1 MNRKTLLAGA
11 VFAGLLLIS
20 LLVLRS
26 PEKGT
31 RTGEGERPIAA
42 IGEGK
47 SDTLEITKD
56 GKKTVI
62 KRDGAGF
69 KVTEPVPYPADA
81 DAAKQ
86 AFEAVEKLEFGSI
99 VTDQKSKH
107 DEYEV
112 GAKSPRVVVKKAD
125 KVLADFRVGKM
136 ANNQTLIRKEGTDQ
150 VWQAVG
156 SIKWQLDK
164 DSAGFRDKSITTFD
178 QNDAERLEV
187 VSKTGGKIVLS
198 KAGKSDAGASGD
210 WKVVETTAKVEP
222 FDKSVPGDLVS
233 ALYAFKAN
241 DFADGVSPAD
251 SGLDDPGLTVT
262 VGLKGDKKQ
271 TVMIGKKKG
280 EEDFYVKKADSPQVF
295 LVKKYN
301 LERINKRPVEF
312 RDKTICNLATDNV
325 TQVAVARAS
334 DSFTLVKDPKKTGD
348 DAWKLSKPAGV
359 TLDGSKVNNIVS
371 AFKEWKASGFAEDN
385 APAAT
390 GLAKPTA
397 TVVAG
402 AKGGACNVKVGSET
416 ADKQSYYVAATGA
429 PDVFVAPKWSVDRV
443 LVKLDDLKKK

>member
-1 MNRKTLLAGA
+1 
-11 VFAGLLLIS
+11 
-20 LLVLRS
+20 
-26 PEKGT
+26 
-31 RTGEGERPIAA
+31 
-42 IGEGK
+42 
-47 SDTLEITKD
+47 
-56 GKKTVI
+56 
-62 KRDGAGF
+62 
-69 KVTEPVPYPADA
+69 
-81 DAAKQ
+81 
-86 AFEAVEKLEFGSI
+86 
-99 VTDQKSKH
+99 
-107 DEYEV
+107 
-112 GAKSPRVVVKKAD
+112 
-125 KVLADFRVGKM
+125 
-136 ANNQTLIRKEGTDQ
+136 
-150 VWQAVG
+150 VG

-198 KAGKSDAGASGD
+198 KAGKSDAGAGNVD

-325 TQVAVARAS
+325 TQVAVARSS

-397 TVVAG
+397 TVIAG

-416 ADKQSYYVAATGA
+416 ADKQSYYVTATGA

>member
-1 MNRKTLLAGA
+1 
-11 VFAGLLLIS
+11 
-20 LLVLRS
+20 
-26 PEKGT
+26 
-31 RTGEGERPIAA
+31 
-42 IGEGK
+42 
-47 SDTLEITKD
+47 
-56 GKKTVI
+56 
-62 KRDGAGF
+62 
-69 KVTEPVPYPADA
+69 
-81 DAAKQ
+81 
-86 AFEAVEKLEFGSI
+86 
-99 VTDQKSKH
+99 
-107 DEYEV
+107 
-112 GAKSPRVVVKKAD
+112 
-125 KVLADFRVGKM
+125 
-136 ANNQTLIRKEGTDQ
+136 
-150 VWQAVG
+150 
-156 SIKWQLDK
+156 
-164 DSAGFRDKSITTFD
+164 
-178 QNDAERLEV
+178 
-187 VSKTGGKIVLS
+187 
-198 KAGKSDAGASGD
+198 
-210 WKVVETTAKVEP
+210 VVETTAKVEP

-397 TVVAG
+397 TVIAG

-416 ADKQSYYVAATGA
+416 ADKQSYYVTATGA